1 MGGIKDIADVRDYR
15 DLLEMEEMVG
25 VDQEK
30 IVEALET
37 KAVQLECNEAYRR
50 ARIGGKPDCKY
61 TLLFH
66 KDCTIPLKEYF
77 DKQKQNDAT
86 EKGRNN

>member
-1 MGGIKDIADVRDYR
+1 MANINDYR

-25 VDQEK
+25 VDQRK

-37 KAVQLECNEAYRR
+37 KAVQLEYNEAYRW
-50 ARIGGKPDCKY
+50 AKVGEKSDCKY

-66 KDCTIPLKEYF
+66 KDCAIPLREYF
-77 DKQKQNDAT
+77 NKQKQNNGT
-86 EKGRNN
+86 E

>member
-1 MGGIKDIADVRDYR
+1 MIDVRDYR

-25 VDQEK
+25 VAQEK

-37 KAVQLECNEAYRR
+37 KAVQLEYNEAYRW
-50 ARIGGKPDCKY
+50 ARVNGRPDCKY

-66 KDCTIPLKEYF
+66 KDCAIPLREYF

-86 EKGRNN
+86 K